1 MFNRNTSDHPA
12 YMVDAIPGARE
23 ALTAYEATR
32 NTPEEAEARR
42 AQRAE
47 IDSHAG
53 RYIYRDG
60 QPERRGETTHA
71 EIDVMIAAL
80 RTATELVDS
89 FATATRSAKAAY
101 DRIFTHE
108 RFVEAGVPAIAAQ
121 HALDRH
127 AEAVAAW
134 ATLQRVLPERDGA
147 WLLAGQP
154 GLSWWAGGGI
164 APQRGGAD
172 YFYGQALSAFPVE
185 AVEAVAGLGDFS
197 TELRA
202 ELSKT
207 IVQPATPVQA

>member
-1 MFNRNTSDHPA
+1 
-12 YMVDAIPGARE
+12 MVDAIPGARE
-23 ALTAYEATR
+23 ARTAYEATL

-47 IDSHAG
+47 SDSHAG
-53 RYIYRDG
+53 RSIYRDG

-101 DRIFTHE
+101 DRIFTYE

-134 ATLQRVLPERDGA
+134 ATLQRVLPERDHA

-154 GLSWWAGGGI
+154 GVSWWAGGGI
-164 APQRGGAD
+164 ASQRGGAE
-172 YFYGQALSAFPVE
+172 YFFGQVLSAFNIE
-185 AVEAVAGLGDFS
+185 AVEAVAGVGDFS
-197 TELRA
+197 ETLRA
-202 ELSKT
+202 QLSAPL
-207 IVQPATPVQA
+207 VERETPVPA